1 MSEAARAAVDAIV
14 IGAGLAGLKAAS
26 ELVAKGRSVIVLE
39 ADDRVGGRTKAGTIA
54 GRVADYGGQWVGA
67 RHTVL
72 LAEAARLGVE
82 TFPQYAAGKTVMLL
96 NGRLTQFTGD
106 VPRMSPLALLE
117 LAALQARWDRE
128 MKAIPA
134 EAPWTAPKAR
144 EWDGQTL
151 EAWIRRNLRTA
162 EAREFARIVPRGA
175 WATEASQ
182 VSYLWFL
189 DALRSGEG
197 LNSLMAVKDGVLEFK
212 FKGGM
217 NQIARRLAEEMGDRV
232 VLGAPVRRII
242 HTDDGVRVETD
253 KGPFEARFVI
263 VAVPPGPTSRI
274 EFQPHLPAAYD
285 GLRQRMPMGAIIK
298 AAVAY
303 ETAFWREAGFS
314 GQVATD
320 DDTLGIVMD
329 DVQDDG
335 PPVLLC
341 FIEGP
346 HALAFSGAGK
356 ASRREKVVASLVR
369 FFGPK
374 AAEPIDYDDNDRM
387 TEPWTHGY
395 VGAMPPG
402 VMTRFG
408 HALREP
414 CGRIHWAGAET
425 AVEWQGYLEGA
436 MRSGLRA
443 AEEVAT
449 RHNA

>member
-1 MSEAARAAVDAIV
+1 MSPVPNTVVDAIV
-14 IGAGLAGLKAAS
+14 VGAGMAGLKAAS

-39 ADDRVGGRTKAGTIA
+39 ADDRVGGRTKAGHIA
-54 GRVADYGGQWVGA
+54 GRVADYGGQWVGP
-67 RHTVL
+67 RHSVL
-72 LAEAARLGVE
+72 LAEAARLGIE
-82 TFPQYAAGKTVMLL
+82 TFPQYTAGKTVMLL
-96 NGRLTQFTGD
+96 NGRLSQFSGE
-106 VPRMSPLALLE
+106 VPRMSPLALIE

-128 MKAIPA
+128 MKTVPA

-151 EAWIRRNLRTA
+151 ETWIRRNLRTA
-162 EAREFARIVPRGA
+162 ETRQFARIVPRGA
-175 WATEASQ
+175 WATDASQ
-182 VSYLWFL
+182 ISYLWFL

-197 LNSLMAVKDGVLEFK
+197 LASLMSVKDGVLEFK

-217 NQIARRLAEEMGDRV
+217 NQIARRLAEELGDRV
-232 VLGAPVRRII
+232 VLGAPARRII
-242 HTDDGVRVETD
+242 QGRERVRVETD
-253 KGPFEARFVI
+253 KGPFDGRFVI
-263 VAVPPGPTSRI
+263 VAVPPVPTSRI

-285 GLRQRMPMGAIIK
+285 ALRQRMPMGAIIK

-303 ETAFWREAGFS
+303 ETAFWREAGFC
-314 GQVATD
+314 GQVAAD
-320 DDTLGIVMD
+320 DDTLGLVFD

-346 HALAFSGAGK
+346 HAVALSGAGK
-356 ASRREKVVASLVR
+356 AARREQVIASLTR
-369 FFGPK
+369 FFGPA
-374 AAEPIDYDDNDRM
+374 AAEPLDYDDNDWM

-395 VGAMPPG
+395 VGTMPPG
-402 VMTRFG
+402 VMTRYG

-425 AVEWQGYLEGA
+425 SVEWQGYIEGA
-436 MRSGLRA
+436 LRSGVRA
-443 AEEVAT
+443 AEEVAA

>member
-1 MSEAARAAVDAIV
+1 MSQVPVDAIV
-14 IGAGLAGLKAAS
+14 IGAGMAGLKAAS

-39 ADDRVGGRTKAGTIA
+39 ADDRVGGRTKCGTIA
-54 GRVADYGGQWVGA
+54 GRVADYGGQWVGP

-72 LAEAARLGVE
+72 LAEAARLGIE
-82 TFPQYAAGKTVMLL
+82 TFAQYTAGKTVLLL
-96 NGRLTQFTGD
+96 NGRLSQFAGD
-106 VPRMSPLALLE
+106 VPPMSPLALIE
-117 LAALQARWDRE
+117 LAMLQARWERD
-128 MKAIPA
+128 MKTVPG
-134 EAPWTAPKAR
+134 EAPWTAAKAR

-151 EAWIRRNLRTA
+151 ETWILRNLRTA
-162 EAREFARIVPRGA
+162 EARQFARLVPRGA
-175 WATEASQ
+175 WAADAGQ

-189 DALRSGEG
+189 DALRSGGG
-197 LNSLMAVKDGVLEFK
+197 LNSLMAVKDGVLEYK

-217 NQIARRLAEEMGDRV
+217 NQIARRLAEELGERV
-232 VLGAPVRRII
+232 VLGAPARRIVQEGG
-242 HTDDGVRVETD
+242 GVRVETD
-253 KGPFEARFVI
+253 KGPFEGRFVI

-274 EFQPHLPAAYD
+274 EFQPHLPAAHD

-298 AAVAY
+298 VAVAY
-303 ETAFWREAGFS
+303 ETAFWRDAGFS

-329 DVQDDG
+329 DAQEEG

-346 HALAFSGAGK
+346 HAVALSGVGK
-356 ASRREKVVASLVR
+356 AARREQVLASLVR
-369 FFGPK
+369 FFGPA
-374 AAEPIDYDDNDRM
+374 AAEPLDYDDNDWL

-395 VGAMPPG
+395 VGTMPPG

-425 AVEWQGYLEGA
+425 SVEWQSYIEGA
-436 MRSGLRA
+436 MRSGVRA
-443 AEEVAT
+443 AAEVAA

>member
-1 MSEAARAAVDAIV
+1 MSQMPVDVIV

-39 ADDRVGGRTKAGTIA
+39 ADDRVGGRTKLGTIA

-72 LAEAARLGVE
+72 LAEAARLGIE
-82 TFPQYAAGKTVMLL
+82 TFAQYTAGKTVLLL
-96 NGRLTQFTGD
+96 NGRLSQFTGD
-106 VPRMSPLALLE
+106 VPKMSPLALVE
-117 LAALQARWDRE
+117 LAMLQARWERD
-128 MKAIPA
+128 MKTVPA
-134 EAPWTAPKAR
+134 ESPWAAAR
-144 EWDGQTL
+144 ASEWDGQTL
-151 EAWIRRNLRTA
+151 ETWIRHNLRTA
-162 EAREFARIVPRGA
+162 EARQFARLVPRGA
-175 WATEASQ
+175 WAADAGQ
-182 VSYLWFL
+182 ISYLWFL

-217 NQIARRLAEEMGDRV
+217 NQIARRLADELGERV
-232 VLGAPVRRII
+232 VLGAPVRRIV
-242 HTDDGVRVETD
+242 HSDDGVLVETD
-253 KGPFEARFVI
+253 GGPFEGRFVI

-274 EFQPHLPAAYD
+274 EFHPHLPAAHD

-303 ETAFWREAGFS
+303 RTAFWRDAGFS

-329 DVQDDG
+329 DVQEEG
-335 PPVLLC
+335 RPVLLC
-341 FIEGP
+341 FIEGR
-346 HALAFSGAGK
+346 HAVALSGVGK
-356 ASRREKVVASLVR
+356 AARREKVLASLVR
-369 FFGPK
+369 FFGP
-374 AAEPIDYDDNDRM
+374 AAAAPLDYDDNDW
-387 TEPWTHGY
+387 TSEPWTHGY
-395 VGAMPPG
+395 VGTMPPG

-436 MRSGLRA
+436 MRSGVRA
-443 AEEVAT
+443 AVEVAT

>member
-1 MSEAARAAVDAIV
+1 MTTQTDVIV
-14 IGAGLAGLKAAS
+14 IGAGLAGLKAAT
-26 ELVAKGRSVIVLE
+26 ELVGLGRTVVLVE
-39 ADDRVGGRTKAGTIA
+39 ADERVGGRTKAGEIA
-54 GRVADYGGQWVGA
+54 GRVADYGGQWVGP

-72 LAEAARLGVE
+72 LDEAKRLGIE
-82 TFPQYAAGKTVMLL
+82 TYPQYAAGKTILKL
-96 NGRLTQFTGD
+96 RGRLSQFTGD
-106 VPRMSPLALLE
+106 VPKMSPLALIE
-117 LAALQARWDRE
+117 LASLQARWDRE
-128 MKAIPA
+128 MKTVPA

-144 EWDGQTL
+144 EWDAQTL
-151 EAWIRRNLRTA
+151 ETWIVRNLRTA

-182 VSYLWFL
+182 ISYLWFL

-197 LNSLMAVKDGVLEFK
+197 LASLMAVEGGVLELK

-217 NQIARRLAEEMGDRV
+217 NQIAARLAEELGDRL
-232 VLGAPVRRII
+232 VLGAPVRRIL
-242 HTDDGVRVETD
+242 HDAEGVRVETD
-253 KGPFEARFVI
+253 KGVLNGRFAI

-274 EFQPHLPAAYD
+274 EFRPHLPAAYD

-329 DVQDDG
+329 DVQDVG

-341 FIEGP
+341 FMEGP
-346 HALAFSGAGK
+346 HALALSGESK
-356 ASRREKVVASLVR
+356 AARQEKVVESLVR

-374 AAEPIDYDDNDRM
+374 AASPLAYDDNDWM

-408 HALREP
+408 HALRQP
-414 CGRIHWAGAET
+414 CGRVHWAGAET
-425 AVEWQGYLEGA
+425 AVEWQGYIEGA
-436 MRSGLRA
+436 MRSGVRA
-443 AEEVAT
+443 AREVAA

>member
-1 MSEAARAAVDAIV
+1 M
-14 IGAGLAGLKAAS
+14 
-26 ELVAKGRSVIVLE
+26 
-39 ADDRVGGRTKAGTIA
+39 
-54 GRVADYGGQWVGA
+54 
-67 RHTVL
+67 
-72 LAEAARLGVE
+72 
-82 TFPQYAAGKTVMLL
+82 KTVP
-96 NGRLTQFTGD
+96 G
-106 VPRMSPLALLE
+106 
-117 LAALQARWDRE
+117 
-128 MKAIPA
+128 
-134 EAPWTAPKAR
+134 EAPWTAPRAR
-144 EWDGQTL
+144 EWDALTL
-151 EAWIRRNLRTA
+151 ETWIGRNLRTA

-175 WATEASQ
+175 WAAEASQ

-197 LNSLMAVKDGVLEFK
+197 LNSLMAVEGGVLELK

-217 NQIARRLAEEMGDRV
+217 HQIARRLADELGDRL
-232 VLGAPVRRII
+232 VLGAPVRRILQ
-242 HTDDGVRVETD
+242 DERGVRIETD
-253 KGPFEARFVI
+253 KGVLTGRFVI
-263 VAVPPGPTSRI
+263 VAAPPTAAARI
-274 EFQPHLPAAYD
+274 EFRPHLSAAHD

-303 ETAFWREAGFS
+303 KTPFWREAGFS

-329 DVQDDG
+329 DAQDEG

-346 HALAFSGAGK
+346 HALALSGAAK
-356 ASRREKVVASLVR
+356 ETRREKVVASLVR
-369 FFGPK
+369 FFGE
-374 AAEPIDYDDNDRM
+374 AAADPLAYDDNDWM

-414 CGRIHWAGAET
+414 FGRIHWAGSET

-436 MRSGLRA
+436 LRSGVRA
-443 AEEVAT
+443 AQEVAA